1 MNDPKIPDAE
11 DLRKLVEEIAQT
23 HVPFGMYGPAK
34 YPPKGCPLMDV
45 PQEYLAWFQA
55 KGFPKGKLGCLME
68 QCLLLKGNGL
78 DPLFDP
84 FRKAN
89 GGRTKKNAR
98 RRVWDLRANNL
109 PPGRN
114 AFFPRHQ
121 EGGTSFTSRLV
132 PSSSVTAST

>member
-1 MNDPKIPDAE
+1 MNDPEIPDAE

-23 HVPFGMYGPAK
+23 HIPFGMYGPAK

-55 KGFPKGKLGCLME
+55 KGFPKGKLGRLME

-78 DPLFDP
+78 DSLFDP

-98 RRVWDLRANNL
+98 RRVWDCEN
-109 PPGRN
+109 
-114 AFFPRHQ
+114 
-121 EGGTSFTSRLV
+121 E
-132 PSSSVTAST
+132 